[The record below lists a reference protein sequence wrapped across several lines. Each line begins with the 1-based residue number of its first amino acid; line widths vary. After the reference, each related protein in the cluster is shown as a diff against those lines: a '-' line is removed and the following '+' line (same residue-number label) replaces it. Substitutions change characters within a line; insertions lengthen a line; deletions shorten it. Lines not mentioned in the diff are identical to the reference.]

1 MNNNANALKDTRLL
15 EALEFIDDSY
25 VADVFACIKAPDVT
39 AAPASGKAKILRSLK
54 YAAAVAACA
63 LLMSTLI
70 PVVQYVS
77 GNLTSFLPSGW
88 FEENKSE
95 YTYPMFVDD
104 LEPLTEEEMK
114 DIRRAS
120 YQFSY
125 DYLYAV
131 ELSRCKDKYEP
142 KEAEKRA
149 HQYAAENAEE
159 GDYFKGLYVNGSM
172 ADYRYYGKIG
182 DCVFLA
188 IGTGF
193 FNKYQLGE
201 SEINENGSMYVY
213 CKGTMYHIVE
223 AYEKGLFSEDDV
235 EIIKKRKH
243 AYREFLDQW
252 LEEQR
257 KEYEKNRKE

>member
-1 MNNNANALKDTRLL
+1 MNGNTAFKDTRLL
-15 EALEFIDDSY
+15 EVLDHIDESYLAEALEGLKYPRAS
-25 VADVFACIKAPDVT
+25 
-39 AAPASGKAKILRSLK
+39 AAPAGGKGKILRSLK
-54 YAAAVAACA
+54 YVAAVAACA
-63 LLMSTLI
+63 LLMGTLI
-70 PVVQYVS
+70 PVVQYVT
-77 GNLTSFLPSGW
+77 GNLSSFLPSGW
-88 FEENKSE
+88 FEDKSE

-120 YQFSY
+120 YQYSY

-149 HQYAAENAEE
+149 HQYAAEHAEE
-159 GDYFKGLYVNGSM
+159 HDYFKGLYVNGSM

-193 FNKYQLGE
+193 FTQYQLGE
-201 SEINENGSMYVY
+201 SEISENGDMYVY
-213 CKGTMYHIVE
+213 CKGTMYHIAV

-235 EIIKKRKH
+235 EIIKKRQH